1 MQRAFLCTRRI
12 VATELSHLS
21 RKYDSRTLS
30 GWFDFRGL
38 HTSPILAFPRQVSK
52 LRSHRK
58 IEDKSGDSDKSAQT
72 EKSTKQDQNHEEQVT
87 GHTLGRMNTKF
98 LLVVLLR
105 RGVGMLFRGLLLFG
119 RIQGLLNSCK

>member
-1 MQRAFLCTRRI
+1 M
-12 VATELSHLS
+12 SHLS

-72 EKSTKQDQNHEEQVT
+72 EKSTKQDQNHEEKVT
-87 GHTLGRMNTKF
+87 GHTSTTAKRGRNIISWSAAVQTDQR
-98 LLVVLLR
+98 LAYQTDQRLA
-105 RGVGMLFRGLLLFG
+105 
-119 RIQGLLNSCK
+119 